1 MWRSERFTILPT
13 AGCRQVATL
22 APSQR
27 GPPGPAAWPTGLG
40 KFWFRVA
47 TFGRAEETTI
57 VWRAGTAKRVA
68 SGKSGGPRRG
78 GHGVHG
84 GHGGHGARVGLGLR
98 ESRPVTAGHGLSREA
113 RPVTAAA
120 PLEPAARLRRAR
132 GRELRCRVSENGRA
146 RRSGRKVKCEKY
158 TRRREFEGGTGRPVR
173 VRNRRAGRRPPPRHT
188 WAGGWATKSSLP
200 SAFHLWSCRGN

>member
-1 MWRSERFTILPT
+1 VKSGYRE
-13 AGCRQVATL
+13 AGDV
-22 APSQR
+22 
-27 GPPGPAAWPTGLG
+27 GE
-40 KFWFRVA
+40 V
-47 TFGRAEETTI
+47 GRAASRRSR
-57 VWRAGTAKRVA
+57 RA
-68 SGKSGGPRRG
+68 RRS
-78 GHGVHG
+78 
-84 GHGGHGARVGLGLR
+84 RR

-188 WAGGWATKSSLP
+188 IPYQGLEVEEGGART
-200 SAFHLWSCRGN
+200 HTRG